1 MTTDSKSFLQEL
13 DEAVLRG
20 SAESREKALS
30 YATDMLMIGRYAED
44 DIWMFGEVIG
54 RLADAIEVAARA
66 QLAKRLATARH
77 APINVIKKLAFDDAI
92 DVAGP
97 ILQHCER
104 LDSQTLVSNIRTK
117 SQPHLLAIS
126 KRASIP
132 AVVTDELV
140 TRGNREV
147 VTSVAA
153 NSGATFSDFGFLHAI
168 KRSNGDSILA
178 EQLGLRKDIPRQ
190 MFQQL
195 IAKASVDVR
204 RKLEQ
209 ERPDL
214 AGQIQ
219 TSVTDVAGSLQGK
232 FGPAT
237 NSYFNAKKVVTAR
250 HQLGDLNESSILEY
264 AIAHKIEET
273 TVALSL
279 LCSLPVGVVE
289 RALSDPEMTLILAK
303 ARNFEWETTMALL
316 FLGAK
321 DHRITARELTGLERD
336 FARLNVET
344 SQSVLHFYRSRKAVE
359 SSEPGFRREA
369 QLAVN
374 G

>member
-1 MTTDSKSFLQEL
+1 MTNDSKSFLQEL

-20 SAESREKALS
+20 SAESRAKALS
-30 YATDMLMIGRYAED
+30 YATDMLMIGRYSED

-66 QLAKRLATARH
+66 QLAKRLANASH

-104 LDSQTLVSNIRTK
+104 LDSKTLISNIRTK

-132 AVVTDELV
+132 SDVTDELV
-140 TRGNREV
+140 TRGNQEV

-153 NSGATFSDFGFLHAI
+153 NNGASFSDFGFLHAI
-168 KRSNGDSILA
+168 KRSKGDSILA
-178 EQLGLRKDIPRQ
+178 EQLGLRQDIPRQ

-195 IAKASVDVR
+195 IAKASADVR

-209 ERPDL
+209 ERPEL

-219 TSVTDVAGSLQGK
+219 TSVTEVAGPLQCK
-232 FGPAT
+232 FSPAT
-237 NSYFNAKKVVTAR
+237 ESYFNAKKVVTTR
-250 HQLGDLNESSILEY
+250 HQLGELNESGILEY
-264 AIAHKIEET
+264 ARAHKIEET
-273 TVALSL
+273 TVGLSL
-279 LCSLPVGVVE
+279 LCALPVGAVE
-289 RALSDPEMTLILAK
+289 RALADPEMTLILAK

-321 DHRITARELTGLERD
+321 DHRIKASQLESLREE
-336 FARLNVET
+336 FSRLNTRT
-344 SQSVLHFYRSRKAVE
+344 SQDVLSFYQERKQAM
-359 SSEPGFRREA
+359 GA
-369 QLAVN
+369 QLDQHRLPQLHKV
-374 G
+374 